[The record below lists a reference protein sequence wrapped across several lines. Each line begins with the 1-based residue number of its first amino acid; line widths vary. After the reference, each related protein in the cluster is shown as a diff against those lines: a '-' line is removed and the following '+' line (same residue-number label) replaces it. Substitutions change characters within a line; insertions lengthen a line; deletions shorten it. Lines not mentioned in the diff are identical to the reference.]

1 MGITRSNKIAFFLW
15 CMLFLV
21 SCAQQQ
27 SIQIERD
34 SDKYNTVDQ
43 EHPLEAQSEPLPTTA
58 SDTPPRSGLGN
69 LCFDEDGCRNFCLD
83 NRGRCEQY
91 CKNYPGNMICQKL
104 FSPEGFRTEK
114 LSSDKPVLENIGFHL
129 NFYDPSTKRAGDIF
143 FVKGIGDHLSNKI
156 FSEFADE
163 IVGSD
168 GLKILP
174 HPTYFLPLGT
184 KLISPVDGV
193 INTIKYQERDDD
205 YEMGII
211 PDGFSKWIIGFDHI
225 INLEVQEG
233 DKVNAGDVV
242 GEVSPSNSPAMPPE
256 LGWTELQIGEREAPA
271 ICPFL
276 LLNKSVKA
284 DIEAKITQLAK
295 DWENFIGK
303 DVYQQEKWVSP
314 GCLAETAQD

>member
-1 MGITRSNKIAFFLW
+1 MKKKTQLLFFLVLLA
-15 CMLFLV
+15 MAIYG
-21 SCAQQQ
+21 CAQQQ
-27 SIQIERD
+27 SIQIEKDRD
-34 SDKYNTVDQ
+34 VSNAVDQ
-43 EHPLEAQSEPLPTTA
+43 EHPQQAQSEPLPTTA
-58 SDTPPRSGLGN
+58 SDHPPRNGLGD
-69 LCFDEDGCRNFCLD
+69 LCSNMDECRDFCLD

-91 CKNYPGNMICQKL
+91 CSNYPENMVCQKL
-104 FSPEGFRTEK
+104 FSPGGFHTKK
-114 LSSDKPVLENIGFHL
+114 LSSDKPVLENIGFNL
-129 NFYDPSTKRAGDIF
+129 DFYNPSTKKAGDIL
-143 FVKGIGDHLSNKI
+143 FVQGIGDHLGNKI

-205 YEMGII
+205 YEIGII
-211 PDGFSKWIIGFDHI
+211 PDRFSKWTIGFDHI

-242 GEVSPSNSPAMPPE
+242 GEVAQSNSPDLPIE

-284 DIEAKITQLAK
+284 DIEEKITQLAE
-295 DWENFIGK
+295 DWEKFIGK
-303 DVYQQEKWVSP
+303 DVYSQEKWISP